1 MTPENRAPKTFLVN
15 RRFQYFVIGL
25 NVLTAIIIILVFFV
39 ADRYLM
45 RQSLQQAEFLGLPV
59 DHPHLVILRK
69 YREMTGKIFWLIS
82 ITSMTLLPTIGL
94 IITHRAAG
102 PLYRLCQHLNALAD
116 GKNVGPLK
124 FRKDDF
130 FQEVVEPFNR
140 MLERFNKKS

>member
-1 MTPENRAPKTFLVN
+1 MASENREPKIYLVN

-25 NVLTAIIIILVFFV
+25 NVLTAVIIILVFFI

-45 RQSLQQAEFLGLPV
+45 KEALQQAEFLGLPV
-59 DHPHLVILRK
+59 DHPHLMILRK
-69 YREMTGKIFWLIS
+69 YREMTGKIFGLIS
-82 ITSMTLLPTIGL
+82 VTSLMLLPAIGL

-116 GKNVGPLK
+116 GKTVGPLK

-130 FQEVVEPFNR
+130 FQEIVEPFNR